1 MATQTLPLNPEGAR
15 KPVDPER
22 RPSVWLFSVGL
33 LAAMYSLLF
42 LSTHAHFSP
51 MALMQRCVLM
61 DPKLSRIWSVA
72 NVEVGVAYFGV
83 FGAMTY
89 YFVKIRHAQRAHIAD
104 LGFALLYL
112 AVSFTLDWFCV
123 KLLAPFPALLV
134 GDAIV
139 MTFTL
144 LVSREVWFQRLLGVF
159 VPIIF
164 LTCGIGHLLEGISYW
179 HLTYT
184 TNVPWSMVT
193 ADIGFAVL
201 VNSARFP
208 SFIRGADVQQ
218 EYEQSQDTARKQ
230 YAFCR
235 DVLYSVTD
243 GKLCLHESMD
253 SLSTALPERARISEL
268 SRDNLSDAR
277 AAAARV
283 ADEIGMPFKRK
294 DLLITATGEAL
305 MNAIVH
311 GTHSEMIVRAGDGQL
326 QVWVK
331 DNGKGIPLENMPMAT
346 LQKGWSTQGTMGI
359 GFPLIL
365 STADT
370 VDLATSPTGTTV
382 VITMNNEPP
391 IPAAVFI

>member
-1 MATQTLPLNPEGAR
+1 MATQTLPQPPSGTPRLG
-15 KPVDPER
+15 DPER
-22 RPSVWLFSVGL
+22 RPSVWIFSVGL

-42 LSTHAHFSP
+42 LSTHAHFSS
-51 MALMQRCVLM
+51 MELMQRCVLM

-89 YFVKIRHAQRAHIAD
+89 YFVKIRHAQSAHITD
-104 LGFALLYL
+104 LGLALLYL
-112 AVSFTLDWFCV
+112 AGSFLLDWFCV
-123 KLLAPFPALLV
+123 KLLSPFPALLV

-144 LVSREVWFQRLLGVF
+144 LVSREIWFQRLLGVF

-164 LTCGIGHLLEGISYW
+164 LTCGLGHLLEGMSYW

-208 SFIRGADVQQ
+208 SFIRGADVQK
-218 EYEQSQDTARKQ
+218 EFEQNKELARQQ

-235 DVLYSVTD
+235 DVLFSVTD
-243 GKLCLHESMD
+243 GKLCLHESPT
-253 SLSTALPERARISEL
+253 SLLPTLPERARVVEL
-268 SRDNLSDAR
+268 SRDNLSEAR
-277 AAAARV
+277 AAAGRV
-283 ADEIGMPFKRK
+283 ADEIGMPPKRK
-294 DLLITATGEAL
+294 DLMITAAGEAL

-311 GTHSEMIVRAGDGQL
+311 GTHSEMTVCAADGRL

-331 DNGKGIPLENMPMAT
+331 DDGKGISLENMPMAT

-370 VDLATSPTGTTV
+370 VDLATSPSGTIV
-382 VITMNNEPP
+382 VITVNSEPP
-391 IPAAVFI
+391 IPVAVFI